1 MIRTGR
7 SVSLFVRRDPN
18 GNIGRRRAEGRFVSA
33 LENHTVRTV
42 ARGEFVDLTED
53 VDRVVARSGVRDG
66 MVVVYSPHTTCA
78 VLINELER
86 GFIEDFRDLLEDL
99 VPVDRPYRHDDLS
112 IRTQNLE
119 DDPHDVPNGWAHVRG
134 SLLATASQ
142 TVPVA
147 EGRLLLGRWQR
158 IFLVELD
165 RARERRVLIQVVG
178 ER

>member
-1 MIRTGR
+1 MDGTGR
-7 SVSLFVRRDPN
+7 SVSLFVRP
-18 GNIGRRRAEGRFVSA
+18 GEPVERRRSEGRFVSA
-33 LENHTVRTV
+33 VENHGIRTG
-42 ARGEFVDLTED
+42 ARGEFVDLTEE
-53 VDRVVARSGVRDG
+53 VGRVVARSGVRDG

-86 GFIEDFRDLLEDL
+86 GFIEDFRDFLEGL

-112 IRTQNLE
+112 VRTQNLE
-119 DDPHDVPNGWAHVRG
+119 DDPHDVPNGWAHVRQ

-142 TVPVA
+142 TIPVV

-165 RARERRVLIQVVG
+165 RARDRRVLIQVVG
-178 ER
+178 EG